1 MEGIKIENRDVG
13 EHEGGGDTDGTM
25 MDQLKDLCDSYNV
38 EIDSSLW
45 DTDVDLGPPSS
56 LNVKIPKEDA
66 TIMTEYNHLQQSLY
80 ETGFPETVNRLGSRP
95 SKLNKENICVAFLHI
110 HYESLGMLLE
120 GGRQLPGGFHM
131 ILSTSWL
138 TKEPSKDQNGL
149 FSLFVHKAITFHSGG
164 VTKLEEFVKPRRV
177 TYLVNYFTD
186 VCTRAERN
194 DGPELERGLDC
205 PMSSSVALCE
215 QTDNKV
221 WTRNAM
227 AAAGVDIPVTLAFC
241 YNNTHK
247 VSTPNPK
254 IVVFNIENN
263 DCCDFADKEI
273 RRFLASDEMKGVK
286 RVVVKPSGRM
296 YCGSVGVNLL
306 QVDDV
311 HNILNH
317 AKKLLAEIEPG
328 SSVLVEE
335 CIEHL
340 SPRPGNKNERRWMA
354 EEGMGFRCR
363 VIVSRDHDNKAVC
376 VPIICGIASADG
388 PINGH
393 NTTTLTLMTTLQS
406 FNVGVEEIFKFEH
419 ELRYRSER
427 YMNAIIEYEETL
439 SPEERGELYAQTDL
453 IGIDYVITERNGK
466 LAAVAIEVNSHDC
479 MYVCQIFD
487 NTMAM
492 GCKQVAE
499 TMPVDEI
506 MTYLQGEPDLEDF
519 EFWKTS
525 SYSRHNH
532 GAVHG
537 RTVRPYIRNAIAR
550 SQKWLIRGKQILVVG
565 AGGFSKS
572 HIWADTAKYGIH
584 LVMVDSNSHEFA
596 QEYGQ
601 TYIHYD
607 FTDHT
612 KDEFHAIQ
620 ILNIIKRMGIKVAG
634 CLTFLEDCVPLSA
647 MIREHVGLRGS
658 NTEACLIAKRKSQTQ
673 NCLVEKTGMK
683 SHFITTDLY
692 ASKAYLITKPSD
704 IDEICSS
711 MTFPAMLKLEHG
723 SSAVGVSLVKNKDE
737 LQKKYAETTSL
748 LQSEED
754 FHGIGL
760 GFGNEMFAMESHE
773 GSEHDID
780 IVIFDRK
787 LVAAFISDKGPTNI
801 PSFIETASIMPS
813 CLPLDKQS
821 QLIVAAFQCC
831 LDIGL
836 SDGVYNVKMTMTSCG
851 PKLIELNGRMGGFYN
866 RDWIKR
872 LYGCDL
878 VLYSYLIACGIKP
891 HAPKHKPQ
899 ELLMGIMLVPS
910 HHRHILDDES
920 IRKEILARDSNG
932 DIMFRQFVANADDA
946 MYNANIEEPFANV
959 AVNANSYSEGKKK
972 LMKFCN
978 QYKIDNENYDV
989 VRFIECFWDIVVRQ
1003 T

>member
-56 LNVKIPKEDA
+56 LNVK
-66 TIMTEYNHLQQSLY
+66 QSLY

-194 DGPELERGLDC
+194 DGPELE
-205 PMSSSVALCE
+205 
-215 QTDNKV
+215 
-221 WTRNAM
+221 
-227 AAAGVDIPVTLAFC
+227 
-241 YNNTHK
+241 
-247 VSTPNPK
+247 
-254 IVVFNIENN
+254 
-263 DCCDFADKEI
+263 
-273 RRFLASDEMKGVK
+273 
-286 RVVVKPSGRM
+286 PSGRM

-492 GCKQVAE
+492 GCKQ
-499 TMPVDEI
+499 
-506 MTYLQGEPDLEDF
+506 GEPDLEDF

-550 SQKWLIRGKQILVVG
+550 SQKWLIRGKQIL
-565 AGGFSKS
+565 
-572 HIWADTAKYGIH
+572 
-584 LVMVDSNSHEFA
+584 
-596 QEYGQ
+596 
-601 TYIHYD
+601 
-607 FTDHT
+607 
-612 KDEFHAIQ
+612 DEFHAIQ